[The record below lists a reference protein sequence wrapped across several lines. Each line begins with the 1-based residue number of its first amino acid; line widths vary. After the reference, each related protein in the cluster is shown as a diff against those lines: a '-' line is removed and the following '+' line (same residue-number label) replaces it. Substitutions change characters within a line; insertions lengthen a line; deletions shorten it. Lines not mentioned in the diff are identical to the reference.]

1 MYIFVFF
8 EYSKSMTAPS
18 GVVKD
23 PIVSSAAVKVMAGRM
38 QGKVA
43 LVTGAGSGIGWA
55 TAQRL
60 AAEGARVACVD
71 RAADRARE
79 TARAITAAGGDAVAL
94 HADVTAAADCDRMVD
109 ETLTRFTRLTTLVNS
124 AGVRPERLDRTPPP
138 AEWERV
144 VDTNLTGTYLAS
156 RAALP
161 ALSASGHGAV
171 INLASIYGLVGG
183 SLSPAYAASKGAV
196 VNLTRQMAI
205 QWAPKVRVNCV
216 CPGVIETPMTRAL
229 LDDPAWREAIL
240 SKYPLQRF
248 GQPDEVAAA
257 ILYLS
262 SDEAAFVTGVALAV
276 DGGYTAG

>member
-1 MYIFVFF
+1 M
-8 EYSKSMTAPS
+8 AP
-18 GVVKD
+18 
-23 PIVSSAAVKVMAGRM
+23 RM

-55 TAQRL
+55 TALRL

-71 RAADRARE
+71 RAVDRARE
-79 TARAITAAGGDAVAL
+79 TTRAITAAGGEAIAI
-94 HADVTAAADCDRMVD
+94 HADVTAAADCERMVE
-109 ETLTRFTRLTTLVNS
+109 ETVARFTRLTTLVNS
-124 AGVRPERLDRTPPP
+124 AGVRPERMDRTPPP

-156 RAALP
+156 RAAFS
-161 ALSASGHGAV
+161 ALSAGGGAV
-171 INLASIYGLVGG
+171 TNLASIYGLVGG

-196 VNLTRQMAI
+196 VNLSRQMAV

-229 LDDPAWREAIL
+229 LDDPAWREAIMT
-240 SKYPLQRF
+240 KYPLQRF
-248 GQPDEVAAA
+248 GQPEEVAAA

-262 SDEAAFVTGVALAV
+262 SDEAGFVTGVALPV